1 VQKKY
6 CIKDCPDLLFRD
18 LAEWSVVGP
27 NGFPDYRYND
37 RELFRAL
44 ADNSAATFEWLV
56 ARGVV
61 LPTKCR
67 MPSVETPS
75 GIGPA
80 RNALC
85 RDALVDGAYRRIR
98 RSGRPKDPFLGQ
110 RIDAIA
116 RVAAK
121 KAGVEILL
129 EQRMT
134 SIHRQAPNSGLVPEI
149 AVDVNLRA
157 RKAVIIGT
165 GGSTGNVNFR
175 LVLDP
180 RLTESIAISPV
191 CRGPIRMPAVNSL
204 RWRSVRRYGVFTRS
218 VARRHGIAAGVPR
231 RGRMPLAARRL
242 AAVDAALGS

>member
-6 CIKDCPDLLFRD
+6 GIKDCPDLLFRD

-85 RDALVDGAYRRIR
+85 RDAPGRWRI
-98 RSGRPKDPFLGQ
+98 SANP
-110 RIDAIA
+110 
-116 RVAAK
+116 
-121 KAGVEILL
+121 
-129 EQRMT
+129 
-134 SIHRQAPNSGLVPEI
+134 
-149 AVDVNLRA
+149 
-157 RKAVIIGT
+157 
-165 GGSTGNVNFR
+165 
-175 LVLDP
+175 
-180 RLTESIAISPV
+180 
-191 CRGPIRMPAVNSL
+191 PIRPSK
-204 RWRSVRRYGVFTRS
+204 RPF
-218 VARRHGIAAGVPR
+218 PR
-231 RGRMPLAARRL
+231 AT
-242 AAVDAALGS
+242 D